1 MGQFSY
7 ICKKSRKALH
17 AGDPCYIFYLENGQV
32 KEYMFGNYDTYGRV
46 SGLQWK
52 KNWSEAVN
60 MHFSEDKSCGFAA
73 ILAPKELKDKFYE
86 VIKTFLKQE
95 KFGITQQ
102 EIDKNAVKL
111 QNTWENLGLKG
122 TNPYTDHY
130 SSEADGNAYDVLPLN
145 ECLPTVK
152 DWVKDRVKE
161 KEKYWEELLSAKEK
175 ADNGEYDMSGY
186 YAGIYRDLAYGNFS
200 FECNVFNID
209 DYDSESI
216 PEDIEGWWAIM
227 VDMHN

>member
-1 MGQFSY
+1 MHKGV
-7 ICKKSRKALH
+7 ILLTKASDKEEALEKVESFMEQY
-17 AGDPCYIFYLENGQV
+17 GDGDVWDWYQV
-32 KEYMFGNYDTYGRV
+32 GGRW
-46 SGLQWK
+46 Q
-52 KNWSEAVN
+52 NE
-60 MHFSEDKSCGFAA
+60 
-73 ILAPKELKDKFYE
+73 LAPKELKEKFYE

-122 TNPYTDHY
+122 TNPYADHY
-130 SSEADGNAYDVLPLN
+130 SLKAEGNAYDVLPLN

-161 KEKYWEELLSAKEK
+161 KEKCWEKLLSAKEK

-186 YAGIYRDLAYGNFS
+186 YAGIYRDLDYGNFS